1 MGTVAPEPNHR
12 PYRNRLVLPK
22 PLLHGASGAWD
33 EIALVAGGV
42 IILVIV
48 WWLEARVARKE
59 IKSGDTAPPED

>member
-1 MGTVAPEPNHR
+1 M
-12 PYRNRLVLPK
+12 LK

-33 EIALVAGGV
+33 EITLVAGGV

-59 IKSGDTAPPED
+59 FKSGDSAPPED